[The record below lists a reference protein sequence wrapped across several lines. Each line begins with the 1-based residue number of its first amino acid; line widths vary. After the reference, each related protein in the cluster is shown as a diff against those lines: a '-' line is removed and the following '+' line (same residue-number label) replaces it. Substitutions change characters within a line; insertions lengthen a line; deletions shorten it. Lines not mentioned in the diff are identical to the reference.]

1 MFYFSDG
8 CAEQYENHKNFINLC
23 HHQPG
28 LHMDAEWIFFAT
40 SHGKSPCDGVGG
52 FVKRYVGKRS
62 LKRPLHD
69 QILGYQSILDLS
81 VREVP
86 SITFLSVSQEEMVN
100 IRADLEDRFA
110 KSKTMPGTRSSHHF
124 VPISCNKIANKLTS
138 EDREFLQFDFDKSLT
153 EKIDTKSIKFF
164 SYVSCIY
171 NTFWWVGIVTK
182 MNVREGDLKIE
193 FLHPHGPSKTS
204 AGHLLLI
211 NVLSQRQ
218 TFYALSQL
226 KQESLYECVGS
237 QTLTLNKIWKLMKT
251 IKCSCVY
258 KKL

>member
-40 SHGKSPCDGVGG
+40 SHGESPCDGVGG

-86 SITFLSVSQEEMVN
+86 SITFFSVSQEEMVN

-110 KSKTMPGTRSSHHF
+110 KSKIMPGTRSSHHF
-124 VPISCNKIANKLTS
+124 VPISCNKIAHKLTS

-153 EKIDTKSIKFF
+153 EEIDIKNIKCF

-171 NTFWWVGIVTK
+171 VLVGWNSDWSECTWRWFEDWISSPTWTYL
-182 MNVREGDLKIE
+182 N
-193 FLHPHGPSKTS
+193 F
-204 AGHLLLI
+204 
-211 NVLSQRQ
+211 
-218 TFYALSQL
+218 QL
-226 KQESLYECVGS
+226 AICC
-237 QTLTLNKIWKLMKT
+237 W
-251 IKCSCVY
+251 
-258 KKL
+258 